1 VQLVSPTSGN
11 FTFRKALR
19 SAWLATALS
28 LAPAGSTAAAELPS
42 QPLASRPA
50 SVGALFKPRPPLPVE
65 NPYVDPRMWSD
76 LYQEFSIGAIG
87 TGVAI
92 GDFDHDGKP
101 DVYVVSKDSR
111 SRLFRNLGSWKFE
124 DVTDAAGLKDDPA
137 VWKQGAAFVDV
148 DNDGWLDLYV
158 CRFNAPNL
166 FYRNLGNGQ
175 FREEAASRGLALVDA
190 SGMAAFC
197 DYDRDGDLDALVQTN
212 LLDYSKRPGGQ
223 PDHLLRN
230 DGSGHFS
237 EVTREAGLSG
247 EAQGH
252 SATWWDY
259 DSDGWPD
266 LYLANDFEAPDRLW
280 KNRRDGTFE
289 LITAAALPHT
299 PFSAMGADT
308 ADVNNDGHAD
318 LLVADMAS
326 ATHEKDQRSMALSR
340 ARAREETTPD
350 AAPAVLHNC
359 LYLGTGTD
367 QALEVAHLAGLSA
380 TDWTWSVRFEDL
392 DNDGLQDLF
401 VTNGMV
407 RELHNGDLLSRI
419 MTAESSVERIRIM
432 RSSPTL
438 AEANLAFRNQG
449 GLRFTECGAAWGLGQ
464 VGVSFGA
471 AFGDFD
477 GDGDLDLIFTNYQ
490 AAPTLLENT
499 GSAGH
504 TLLLD
509 LRGTRSNSHGLG
521 ARVSLVSSGKLQIRT
536 LVSARGY
543 LSTSDPV
550 IHFGLGTASVADELV
565 IDWPSGLRERYNG
578 LRANRRYTLK
588 EGDGSPVAPEAPP
601 SPWFQERTAE
611 VGLQAVAR
619 EDRVDET
626 VQQPLLT
633 RRHHRRGPFLVAG
646 DLNGDGRDDL
656 VMGATTRDPL
666 RIWLRAEDG
675 RLRAPV
681 ALPAGPVPLND
692 GPLALLDVNND
703 GHPDLLETRAGANFP
718 VGAPACLVRLW
729 TNQGDGRFLPA
740 RPDAWPRQSLNVGAV
755 AVADFDR
762 DGHDDVFLGGRVS
775 VGRYPQPPKSAFWRG
790 TGASLVDA
798 TAMSGLGD
806 VGMVTAALAADL
818 NRDSWPDLI
827 LTNDWG
833 HVRCWLNEK
842 GSFVEKTG
850 DLGFA
855 AAGTG
860 WWSALATA
868 DVNGDGV
875 PDIVAGNVG
884 LNTSYIA
891 PAFLFAGDFKGQP
904 SAPPALIEAR
914 SENGRLVPLR
924 SRKQLTTALPSL
936 PRQFPKLDDFARTS
950 LQDLVPADKL
960 ATATKLEASCFESGV
975 FVSQPDGRFRFLP
988 LPRIA
993 QGGPITSWLIED
1005 IDGDSYPD
1013 LLATQNSPA
1022 PLPVVGRF
1030 DGGLGLCLLGNGDGT
1045 FRELPVRESGW
1056 NLAGFGAS
1064 IVRLGVAQGDLAPL
1078 HVVSF
1083 NAEPA
1088 RVFVKRATRK

>member
-1 VQLVSPTSGN
+1 
-11 FTFRKALR
+11 
-19 SAWLATALS
+19 
-28 LAPAGSTAAAELPS
+28 
-42 QPLASRPA
+42 
-50 SVGALFKPRPPLPVE
+50 
-65 NPYVDPRMWSD
+65 MWGD

-111 SRLFRNLGSWKFE
+111 SRLFRNLGNWKFE
-124 DVTDAAGLKDDPA
+124 DVSDAAGLNDDPA

-166 FYRNLGNGQ
+166 FYRNLGNGR
-175 FREEAASRGLALVDA
+175 FHEEAAERGLALVDA
-190 SGMAAFC
+190 CGMAAFC
-197 DYDRDGDLDALVQTN
+197 DYDRDGDLDVLVQTN
-212 LLDYSKRPGGQ
+212 LLDYAKHPGGQ

-230 DGSGHFS
+230 DGTGHFT

-252 SATWWDY
+252 SATWWDF
-259 DSDGWPD
+259 DGDGWPD

-280 KNRRDGTFE
+280 RNRRDGTFE
-289 LITAAALPHT
+289 LVTASALPQT
-299 PFSAMGADT
+299 PFSAMGADA
-308 ADVNNDGHAD
+308 ADVNNDGHVD

-326 ATHEKDQRSMALSR
+326 TNHEKDQRSMALSR
-340 ARAREETTPD
+340 ARSREESEPT
-350 AAPAVLHNC
+350 AAPSVLANC
-359 LYLGTGTD
+359 LYLGTGTEHC
-367 QALEVAHLAGLSA
+367 LEVAHLAGLSA

-419 MTAESSVERIRIM
+419 MTAESSAERIRIM
-432 RSSPTL
+432 RASPVL
-438 AEANLAFRNQG
+438 AEANLAYRNLGDLQ
-449 GLRFTECGAAWGLGQ
+449 FQQVGAAWGLDQ
-464 VGVSFGA
+464 NGVSFGA
-471 AFGDFD
+471 AFGDLD
-477 GDGDLDLIFTNYQ
+477 GDGDLDLVFTNYQ
-490 AAPTLLENT
+490 GRPTLLENT
-499 GSAGH
+499 SAEGH

-521 ARVSLVSSGKLQIRT
+521 ARVSLVSKGKLQTRT

-543 LSTSDPV
+543 LSTSEPAV
-550 IHFGLGTASVADELV
+550 HFGLGTATVAEEVV
-565 IDWPSGLRERYNG
+565 IDWPSGLRERYAG
-578 LRANRRYTLK
+578 LRADRRYTLR
-588 EGDGSPVAPEAPP
+588 EGEGIPVAPPP
-601 SPWFQERTAE
+601 PPAVLFTEKTSA

-633 RRHHRRGPFLVAG
+633 RRHHRRGPFLVSG

-656 VMGATTRDPL
+656 VMGATTRDPA
-666 RIWLRAEDG
+666 RVWLRLDDG
-675 RLRAPV
+675 RLGTPV
-681 ALPAGPVPLND
+681 VLPPGPVPLND
-692 GPLALLDVNND
+692 GPLALLDVNGD

-718 VGAPACLVRLW
+718 VGAPACLARLW
-729 TNQGDGRFLPA
+729 INQGDGRFQPA
-740 RPDAWPRQSLNVGAV
+740 LADAWPRQSLNVGAV

-762 DGHDDVFLGGRVS
+762 DGHPDVFLGGRVS

-790 TGASLVDA
+790 TGKGLSDA
-798 TAMSGLGD
+798 TAASGLGD
-806 VGMVTAALAADL
+806 VGMVTAALAVDL
-818 NRDSWPDLI
+818 NRDGWPDLVVA
-827 LTNDWG
+827 NDWG
-833 HVRCWLNEK
+833 TVRCWFNER
-842 GSFVEKTG
+842 GTFVEKTNE
-850 DLGFA
+850 LGFA

-875 PDIVAGNVG
+875 PDIIAGNLG
-884 LNTSYIA
+884 LNTSYVA
-891 PAFLFAGDFKGQP
+891 PALLFAGDFKGQP
-904 SAPPALIEAR
+904 SAPPSLIEAR
-914 SENGRLVPLR
+914 SDSGRLVPLR
-924 SRKQLTTALPSL
+924 ARKQLASALPSL
-936 PRQFPKLDDFARTS
+936 QKQFPKLDDFARAS
-950 LQDLVPADKL
+950 LADLVPADKL
-960 ATATKLEASCFESGV
+960 AAAMRLEASCFESGV
-975 FVSQPDGRFRFLP
+975 FVSQPDGRFRFVP

-993 QGGPITSWLIED
+993 QGAPITALLID
-1005 IDGDSYPD
+1005 DVDGDGHPD

-1045 FRELPVRESGW
+1045 FRALPVRDSGW
-1056 NLAGFGAS
+1056 SLPGFGAALVKLS
-1064 IVRLGVAQGDLAPL
+1064 VKQGDLEPL

-1083 NAEPA
+1083 NAAPA
-1088 RVFVKRATRK
+1088 RVFVRKSPRK